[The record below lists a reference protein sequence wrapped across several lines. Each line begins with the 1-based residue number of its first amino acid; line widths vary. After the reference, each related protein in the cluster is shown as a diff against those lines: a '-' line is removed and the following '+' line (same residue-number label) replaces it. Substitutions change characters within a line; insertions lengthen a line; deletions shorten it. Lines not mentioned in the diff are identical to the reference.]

1 MKRTQKTRDVAP
13 APTGGKLAEYLLEK
27 GIAGVG
33 PLSSAEALAREY
45 LDDASFESNDARVDA
60 LVLRETTKNFATGFV
75 TGLGGFLTLPV
86 AVPSALAASWVLQAR
101 LAAAIARIHGHDL
114 SSARTRTSILLS
126 LAGDVAREAMG
137 DLGVPFSSGNR
148 LTRRAVEQVPGRALV
163 EINKRI
169 GVKLLARAGQRTLNN
184 FSRFVPLL
192 GGVVGGTIDAVV
204 CRMVAR
210 TARELLA
217 PAEGEIIDGEIV
229 NSGSRGAVEH

>member
-1 MKRTQKTRDVAP
+1 MKQTPKRTRNKTDLARQP
-13 APTGGKLAEYLLEK
+13 AGGKLAEYLLEK
-27 GIAGVG
+27 GIAGLG
-33 PLSSAEALAREY
+33 PLSSAEDLAREY
-45 LDDASFESNDARVDA
+45 LDDASYDSNDARVDA

-75 TGLGGFLTLPV
+75 TGLGGFITLPV
-86 AVPSALAASWVLQAR
+86 AVPSALVASWVLQAR

-114 SSARTRTSILLS
+114 ASPHTRTSILLS

-137 DLGVPFSSGNR
+137 DLGVPFSSGNG

-169 GVKLLARAGQRTLNN
+169 GLKLLARAGERTIAN

-192 GGVVGGTIDAVV
+192 GGVVGGTMDAVV

-210 TARELLA
+210 TAQDLLA
-217 PAEGEIIDGEIV
+217 PADGEIIDGDIV
-229 NSGSRGAVEH
+229 Q

>member
-1 MKRTQKTRDVAP
+1 VDASEDLQMKRTRQKKEL
-13 APTGGKLAEYLLEK
+13 PTSSGGGKLATYLLEK

-45 LDDASFESNDARVDA
+45 LDDASYASNEARIDA
-60 LVLRETTKNFATGFV
+60 LVLRETTKNFATGFI

-114 SSARTRTSILLS
+114 ASQRTRTAILLS

-137 DLGVPFSSGNR
+137 DLGVPLVSGNR
-148 LTRRAVEQVPGRALV
+148 LTRRAVEQIPGRALV
-163 EINKRI
+163 EVNKRI
-169 GVKLLARAGQRTLNN
+169 GLRLLARAGERSLAN

-192 GGVVGGTIDAVV
+192 GGVVGGTLDAIV

-210 TARELLA
+210 TAQDLLA
-217 PAEGEIIDGEIV
+217 PADGEIIEGEI
-229 NSGSRGAVEH
+229 AQ